1 MKRNCYLDLRFRP
14 SSASQPHHSMNEP
27 LNMNRKVVAIPNS
40 SRHMLD
46 VTELQARVIIWLA
59 SQERVGNTGPSS
71 ATSHYLQ
78 SQALL
83 MHAPQGF
90 TIKKSLR
97 NFLQKRKKRSQ
108 KSHAHCISEYSTT

>member
-1 MKRNCYLDLRFRP
+1 
-14 SSASQPHHSMNEP
+14 
-27 LNMNRKVVAIPNS
+27 MNRKVVAIPNS

-46 VTELQARVIIWLA
+46 ATELQARVIILLA
-59 SQERVGNTGPSS
+59 SQEREEKSKGPDS
-71 ATSHYLQ
+71 ATSHYMQ

-83 MHAPQGF
+83 MHAPQCF

-108 KSHAHCISEYSTT
+108 KSHAHCISQYSTT